1 MMRVEWDI
9 RIIFI
14 IYISIKIMNRNPI
27 FPLCEVAAVA
37 YHNFSKRSI
46 SAGKFGDLASKC

>member
-1 MMRVEWDI
+1 MGHTYNI
-9 RIIFI
+9 YN
-14 IYISIKIMNRNPI
+14 IYIYKNNEQKSH